1 MLLKT
6 IKKKKI
12 SINTKEN
19 QELNLIDQIID
30 LSANFFIY
38 VLENVLSNEKKK
50 LDNNNSEI
58 ESENCKKVENVS
70 NLILV

>member
-1 MLLKT
+1 MLIKT

-70 NLILV
+70 NL

>member
-1 MLLKT
+1 LLLKT